1 VIDLPVTSGDVPLKI
16 QEPVFVS
23 PNKDIDTLDRNS
35 SKQFMK
41 KMQQTITDGLTA
53 PNLHALDKYDT
64 EGTLEPIELTLDQF
78 TLSKMGR
85 ETSKLISD
93 LSSNAFEVKYNQI
106 DINKAE
112 EQTFAKTN
120 SYLENKK
127 KTYMDVLH
135 QSIIDAAEEYFDMK
149 LINNQAHIQ

>member
-1 VIDLPVTSGDVPLKI
+1 
-16 QEPVFVS
+16 
-23 PNKDIDTLDRNS
+23 
-35 SKQFMK
+35 MK

-53 PNLHALDKYDT
+53 PNLHTLDKYDT
-64 EGTLEPIELTLDQF
+64 EGTSEPIELTLDQF

-93 LSSNAFEVKYNQI
+93 LSSNAFEVKFNQI

-135 QSIIDAAEEYFDMK
+135 
-149 LINNQAHIQ
+149 